1 MGIFGRRRPPGPFAR
16 RRPCGKSVELL
27 WDVLVDLVRFELTT
41 SSMPF
46 KKYQSFADFSTRNK
60 RLSTRPRWTPLD
72 AMGPLLGVW
81 TPRGLQDSHTGDWHA
96 ACFPAR
102 GCGLLYLL
110 SAEGD
115 NNQFPY
121 KDDAHVGSKNG
132 TTESTIDTKRTN
144 QPIGSVDRWLGLKY
158 QLSSGNRQETADV
171 DGHPSSSELKLPPL
185 RLFHLLRRS
194 SWLAELLALAL
205 RLLLASLAPELPTR
219 EFGASC
225 ADSMYALS
233 VSRYLGRSAERRTE
247 RMPTTSARAAKSPTL

>member
-1 MGIFGRRRPPGPFAR
+1 MDSVGRHGATFGR
-16 RRPCGKSVELL
+16 L
-27 WDVLVDLVRFELTT
+27 D
-41 SSMPF
+41 
-46 KKYQSFADFSTRNK
+46 STR
-60 RLSTRPRWTPLD
+60 TP
-72 AMGPLLGVW
+72 
-81 TPRGLQDSHTGDWHA
+81 GLHTGDWHA

-132 TTESTIDTKRTN
+132 YYRIDKSIRKRTN

-194 SWLAELLALAL
+194 SWLLNSWPW
-205 RLLLASLAPELPTR
+205 RYVCCLLL
-219 EFGASC
+219 
-225 ADSMYALS
+225 
-233 VSRYLGRSAERRTE
+233 
-247 RMPTTSARAAKSPTL
+247 